1 MRLAFDSSTPSRAGR
16 RAIGAVAVSGFGPLT
31 LAIVIGLAGC
41 DTTEAGSPLAGTA
54 TPTAQSSSTPATERT
69 PAVAVADA
77 GRDLLAS
84 VTRQELLSYGDAAAS
99 VIPIDPHGNDRARSQ
114 ERIVRAALAV
124 GEVDAAERIAKSIA
138 NWRRGMAMADVA
150 SRRIRDG
157 QIDAARRAIA
167 EAERVVGQNIEW
179 RKAFVAGAVARVQL
193 ELDHATGAVP
203 AGSPEDRTVEAQL
216 ADLTPITAK
225 GNFDEV
231 RGALEACVDLYREHY
246 ANGERRSLIE
256 STVTSSW
263 TRLPIVVRV
272 ELLERMT
279 RIAIGHRDADRAKA
293 LLDQAKA
300 MVDAAE
306 WVPEEHVPTLARL
319 AALRADAGDMTTARV
334 EAEAARETY
343 RRRRDEMLN
352 FDRADALAPLAAA
365 YQRMGD
371 SAAALELFRLAIE
384 EGAENPNARP
394 RAMDLAGT
402 CAVMA
407 EAGFAP
413 DEALK
418 ARIRT
423 ILGGLVAPW

>member
-1 MRLAFDSSTPSRAGR
+1 MRRAPDSTIPSRVGRLAS
-16 RAIGAVAVSGFGPLT
+16 
-31 LAIVIGLAGC
+31 
-41 DTTEAGSPLAGTA
+41 SPLAAGGVGLLAFALAMGGCGTKDA
-54 TPTAQSSSTPATERT
+54 RSSDAAPIAPQSSPAPATERT
-69 PAVAVADA
+69 PAVAMADS
-77 GRDLLAS
+77 GRSMLLS
-84 VTRQELLSYGDAAAS
+84 VSRQELLGYGNAAAMS
-99 VIPIDPHGNDRARSQ
+99 IPVDPHGNDRSRSQ
-114 ERIVRAALAV
+114 ERVVRAALAV
-124 GEVDAAERIAKSIA
+124 DEVDVAERIAKSIP

-157 QIDAARRAIA
+157 ELDAARRAIEDA
-167 EAERVVGQNIEW
+167 KLVAAQNIEW
-179 RKAFVAGAVARVQL
+179 RKVFVEGAIARVQL

-203 AGSPEDRTVEAQL
+203 IGSAEDRTVEAQL

-279 RIAIGHRDADRAKA
+279 RIAIEHRDADRAKA

-319 AALRADAGDMTTARV
+319 AALRADAGDMTAARS
-334 EAEAARETY
+334 EADAARETY
-343 RRRRDEMLN
+343 RKRRDEMLN

-371 SAAALELFRLAIE
+371 APAALDLFRLAIE

-394 RAMDLAGT
+394 RAMDLAAT
-402 CAVMA
+402 CATMA
-407 EAGFAP
+407 EAGFEP